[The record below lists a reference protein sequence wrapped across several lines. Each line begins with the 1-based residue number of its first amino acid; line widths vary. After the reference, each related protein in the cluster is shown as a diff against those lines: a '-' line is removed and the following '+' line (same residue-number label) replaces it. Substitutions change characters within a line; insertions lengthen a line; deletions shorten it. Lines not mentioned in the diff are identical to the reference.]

1 MRKTGLLILVFAMVT
16 SLSCQD
22 YDISEVVEDSY
33 LFSRDSID
41 AEPSLRNT
49 RLFCELEISDSL
61 TESASANR
69 GSPMHAPGQR
79 NTSTAWFFNQP
90 WAATFIWGKMVRDSL
105 LLLGLAF
112 VVVFITRPKKGGG
125 SS

>member
-41 AEPSLRNT
+41 AEPSLCNT
-49 RLFCELEISDSL
+49 LLPSELEFSDSL
-61 TESASANR
+61 TESAAKR

-79 NTSTAWFFNQP
+79 NMSTAWFFNQP
-90 WAATFIWGKMVRDSL
+90 WAATFIWGKIVRDSL
-105 LLLGLAF
+105 LLLVLAF
-112 VVVFITRPKKGGG
+112 VIIFITRPRKGGG
-125 SS
+125 SLE

>member
-1 MRKTGLLILVFAMVT
+1 MRETGLIILVFTMVT

-33 LFSRDSID
+33 LFRRDSID
-41 AEPSLRNT
+41 AEPSQCNT
-49 RLFCELEISDSL
+49 RLPSVFELSDSL

-79 NTSTAWFFNQP
+79 NMSTAWFFNQP

-105 LLLGLAF
+105 LLLVLAF
-112 VVVFITRPKKGGG
+112 VIVFITRPKKGG
-125 SS
+125 